1 MNAWIPSSP
10 PGGNETWRFVI
21 STRTAPVPIGIS
33 LPEGYRPTATTDRF
47 PAARPPDDTDRPRLR
62 RSNAGRPTAARR
74 LKPGTPDPQTMAD
87 SRSIRGLLWNDDE
100 SRPRAPWRLALA
112 VVLLVAG
119 GVGGFVA
126 ASGITALTPN
136 AAGQTLTAVLTVV
149 AQVVQ
154 VAGFVAGLVA
164 AAVLVDRRYLADMGL
179 RPSPA
184 WWADLA
190 FGLALGVALPALVF
204 ALEFAAGFL
213 RVTGTFVTR
222 SDPSLGIGPG
232 VAPVAALALTL
243 GYFVGVGVFEE
254 VFFRGY
260 LLPNV
265 AEGLDGWLGIGSTS
279 ALAGAA
285 VVSGLAFGV
294 GHGLNPNVT
303 ALALANIALFGGLF
317 AASYLLTERIAVAIG
332 LHVTWNFSIASVF
345 GFPVSGFTTPVT
357 VVAVEQSG
365 PALVTG
371 GSFGP
376 EGGLVALLALV
387 VGVGALGWW
396 VRWREGSLEW
406 RVGVAS
412 PSLRGRLFADESAA
426 TGQTDETGGRVE
438 AIETTEADRA
448 PETDRE

>member
-1 MNAWIPSSP
+1 
-10 PGGNETWRFVI
+10 
-21 STRTAPVPIGIS
+21 
-33 LPEGYRPTATTDRF
+33 
-47 PAARPPDDTDRPRLR
+47 
-62 RSNAGRPTAARR
+62 
-74 LKPGTPDPQTMAD
+74 MAD

-136 AAGQTLTAVLTVV
+136 AAGPTLTAVLTVV

-164 AAVLVDRRYLADMGL
+164 AAVLVDRRYLADVGL

-254 VFFRGY
+254 MFFRGY

-265 AEGLDGWLGIGSTS
+265 AEGLDGWLGIGSTG

-426 TGQTDETGGRVE
+426 TEQTDETGGRAETV
-438 AIETTEADRA
+438 ETTKADRA